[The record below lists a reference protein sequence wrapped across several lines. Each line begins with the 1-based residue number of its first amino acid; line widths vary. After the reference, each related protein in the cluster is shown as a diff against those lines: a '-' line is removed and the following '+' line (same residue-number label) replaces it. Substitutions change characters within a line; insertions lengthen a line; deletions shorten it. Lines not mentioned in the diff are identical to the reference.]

1 MAARPRRIR
10 PGCRNGSRNHKE
22 DFMSS
27 RENPAGTP
35 RAAPVIAPSRT
46 LRHGLGA
53 IALSGFA
60 FWLGYYNGL
69 PVATSWY
76 LCLTIC
82 AICLWATDLMPG
94 NMVAMMLPV
103 AYILAGVGSP
113 AVILKSWT
121 TPMGWLIIGGLVM
134 GLILNHTGLARRIA
148 LWSLLRARGSFILLL
163 WGLLM
168 VGVLMTPLVPSAISK
183 GILMMIICTGICD
196 AAGFKPQSRQAATV
210 MLVGVMSVGSPRLG
224 FYTGSGDITLPL
236 EIMNSLGATVTWGGY
251 FIRNFIPSL
260 VYSAAVVA
268 LIILVMRPR
277 TDANLKDYVR
287 KEYSALGPVSAA
299 EKKAF
304 ALFFALVLLL
314 LTDNIHGISPG
325 WIMMVLAFLSF
336 IPGLGIVDRK
346 QFDAMKLGSVFFVV
360 GCMAIGLGA
369 QATGLDKMLSGAM
382 LPLLQGQNELFTMLT
397 TYAAAVGLKF
407 ALTPVAAASTF
418 TAPVVDIATT
428 LGINP
433 QGMVYTFIYG
443 LDQSILPYENAVYI
457 LYFATGYIALKDFI
471 KITALKALLTIAIV
485 AAVCYPWWK
494 LTGAF

>member
-1 MAARPRRIR
+1 
-10 PGCRNGSRNHKE
+10 
-22 DFMSS
+22 MSS
-27 RENPAGTP
+27 REPDAAAP
-35 RAAPVIAPSRT
+35 RAAPANAPSRT
-46 LRHGLGA
+46 LLHGLGT

-60 FWLGYYNGL
+60 FWLGHGTGL
-69 PVATSWY
+69 PAATSWY

-82 AICLWATDLMPG
+82 AICLWATDLIPG
-94 NMVAMMLPV
+94 SMVAMMLPV

-121 TPMGWLIIGGLVM
+121 TPMGWFAIGGLVM
-134 GLILNHTGLARRIA
+134 GLVLNHTGLARRIA
-148 LWSLLRARGSFILLL
+148 LWSLLRTRGSFVLLL
-163 WGLLM
+163 WGLLA
-168 VGVLMTPLVPSAISK
+168 VGVLITPFLPSVLSK
-183 GILMMIICTGICD
+183 GILMMIICMGICD
-196 AAGFKPQSRQAATV
+196 AAGFKPQSRQATTV
-210 MLVGVMSVGSPRLG
+210 MLTGVMSIASPRLG

-236 EIMNSLGATVTWGGY
+236 EIMNSLGATVTWSGY
-251 FIRNFIPSL
+251 FIQNFIPSL
-260 VYSAAVVA
+260 VYGIAVVA

-287 KEYSALGPVSAA
+287 KEYNTLGPVSAA

-304 ALFFALVLLL
+304 ALFLVLVLLL
-314 LTDNIHGISPG
+314 LTDGIHGISPG
-325 WIMMVLAFLSF
+325 WIMLTLAFLSF
-336 IPGLGIVDRK
+336 LPGLGIVDRK

-360 GCMAIGLGA
+360 GCMAIGVGA

-382 LPLLQGQNELFTMLT
+382 LPLLQGQNELFTLLT
-397 TYAAAVGLKF
+397 TYTAAVGLKF

-418 TAPVVDIATT
+418 TAPVVDIAST

-457 LYFATGYIALKDFI
+457 LYFATGYIAIKDFV
-471 KITALKALLTIAIV
+471 KITALKALLTVAIL
-485 AAVCYPWWK
+485 AAVCYPYWK